1 MLQGKVALVTGA
13 GQGVGRGIALALAT
27 AGAAV
32 VVLERNADTGARTV
46 GEIEARDGEAIAV
59 VGDVRVRADCEA
71 AVAAAVERFGG
82 VDVLVNNAQ
91 QVPMGPLD
99 ACTDDDMY
107 AAWESGALAAFRLMQ
122 LCHPLMRSRGGG
134 TIVNLGSG
142 AGTQGLAG
150 MGAYAVAKEGIR
162 ALTKV
167 AMLEWGPD
175 NVRVNTICPWARS
188 DYWDGLEDRA
198 REARLR
204 RNPLRRI
211 AEPEADIGG
220 VVVFLAS
227 DAGSYV
233 TGQTIHLDGG
243 NMAFR

>member
-1 MLQGKVALVTGA
+1 M
-13 GQGVGRGIALALAT
+13 
-27 AGAAV
+27 
-32 VVLERNADTGARTV
+32 
-46 GEIEARDGEAIAV
+46 
-59 VGDVRVRADCEA
+59 
-71 AVAAAVERFGG
+71 
-82 VDVLVNNAQ
+82 
-91 QVPMGPLD
+91 
-99 ACTDDDMY
+99 
-107 AAWESGALAAFRLMQ
+107 MQ
-122 LCHPLMRSRGGG
+122 LCHPLMRARGGG

-142 AGTQGLAG
+142 AGTQGLPG
-150 MGAYAVAKEGIR
+150 LGAYAVAKEGMR

-167 AMLEWGPD
+167 AMLEWGRN

-188 DYWDGLEDRA
+188 EHWDGLDERE